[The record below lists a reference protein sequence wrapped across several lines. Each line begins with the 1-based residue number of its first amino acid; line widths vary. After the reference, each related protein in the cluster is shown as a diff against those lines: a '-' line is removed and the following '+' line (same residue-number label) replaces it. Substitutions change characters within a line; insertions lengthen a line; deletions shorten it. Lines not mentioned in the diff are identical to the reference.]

1 MVNHPPY
8 TINNEMLG
16 LVAAISTKVG
26 QVLHYR
32 DMSAY
37 PRLRRNN
44 RIESIHSSLAIEA
57 NSLTLGNV
65 RDVIA
70 GKAVAGLEREILEVK
85 NAYAAYEE
93 LSRLNPYSLEELL
106 RIHGI
111 MTAGLVQEAGKFRHG
126 EEGVF
131 ADGKCIFMAPP
142 ARLVPELM
150 EELFAWLGE
159 VREELQPLLLSS
171 VFHYEFVFIHPFAD
185 GNGRMA
191 RLWQTALLSEWQQI
205 FAYLPIENQIHRYQK
220 EYYGAINKSH
230 VAGESTP
237 FIIFMLQMI
246 DAVLEELLGKDL
258 LVEQDEYVKRL
269 LAQMEYDVP
278 YRAKELQEKL
288 GLKSTAGLK
297 RNYIEPAM
305 RQGLIAMTLPDKPTS
320 RNQRYYRVR

>member
-1 MVNHPPY
+1 MGNYPPY
-8 TINNEMLG
+8 TLNNEILR
-16 LVAAISTKVG
+16 LVASISTRLG

-70 GKAVAGLEREILEVK
+70 GKAVAGPEQEILEVK
-85 NAYAAYEE
+85 NAYAAYDE
-93 LSRLNPYSLEELL
+93 LSRLNPYSLKELL

-131 ADGKCIFMAPP
+131 ADGRCIFMAPP

-150 EELFAWLGE
+150 EGLFAWLGE
-159 VREELQPLLLSS
+159 AKKDLQPLLLSS
-171 VFHYEFVFIHPFAD
+171 IFHYEFVFIHPFAD

-191 RLWQTALLSEWQQI
+191 RLWQTALLSKWQPL
-205 FAYLPIENQIHRYQK
+205 FAYLPIENQINKYQA
-220 EYYGAINKSH
+220 EYYEAISH
-230 VAGESTP
+230 SHAAGESTP
-237 FIIFMLQMI
+237 FITFMLHMI
-246 DAVLEELLGKDL
+246 DAVLEELLQKDL
-258 LVEQDEYVKRL
+258 LAEQDEYVKKL
-269 LAQMEYDVP
+269 LAQMEYDVS
-278 YRAKELQEKL
+278 YKARELQEKL

-297 RNYIEPAM
+297 RNYIEPAL

>member
-1 MVNHPPY
+1 MGNYPPY
-8 TINNEMLG
+8 TLNNEILR
-16 LVAAISTKVG
+16 LVASISTRLG

-70 GKAVAGLEREILEVK
+70 GKVVAGPEREILEVK
-85 NAYAAYEE
+85 NAYAAYDE
-93 LSRLNPYSLEELL
+93 LPHLNPYSLKELL

-131 ADGKCIFMAPP
+131 AGGRCIFMAPP

-150 EELFAWLGE
+150 EGLFAWLGE
-159 VREELQPLLLSS
+159 AKKDLQPLLLSS
-171 VFHYEFVFIHPFAD
+171 IFHYEFVFIHPFAD

-191 RLWQTALLSEWQQI
+191 RLWQTALLSRWQPL
-205 FAYLPIENQIHRYQK
+205 FAYLPIENQIHRYQA
-220 EYYGAINKSH
+220 EYYEAISH
-230 VAGESTP
+230 SHAAGESTP
-237 FIIFMLQMI
+237 FITFMLHMI
-246 DAVLEELLGKDL
+246 DAVLEELLQKDL
-258 LVEQDEYVKRL
+258 LAEQDEYVKKL
-269 LAQMEYDVP
+269 LAKMEYDVS
-278 YRAKELQEKL
+278 YKARELQEKL

-297 RNYIEPAM
+297 RNYIEPAL

>member
-1 MVNHPPY
+1 MGNYPPY
-8 TINNEMLG
+8 TLNNEILG
-16 LVAAISTKVG
+16 LVASISTKLG

-70 GKAVAGLEREILEVK
+70 GKAVAGPEQEILEVK
-85 NAYAAYEE
+85 NAYAAYDE
-93 LSRLNPYSLEELL
+93 LSRLNPYSLKELL

-131 ADGKCIFMAPP
+131 ADGRCIFMAPP
-142 ARLVPELM
+142 ARLVQELM
-150 EELFAWLGE
+150 EGLFAWLGE
-159 VREELQPLLLSS
+159 AKKDLQPLLLSS
-171 VFHYEFVFIHPFAD
+171 IFHYEFVFIHPFAD

-191 RLWQTALLSEWQQI
+191 RLWQTALLSKWQPL
-205 FAYLPIENQIHRYQK
+205 FAYLPIENQIHKYQA
-220 EYYGAINKSH
+220 EYYEAISH
-230 VAGESTP
+230 SHAVGESTP
-237 FIIFMLQMI
+237 FITFMLHMI
-246 DAVLEELLGKDL
+246 DAVLEELLQKDL
-258 LVEQDEYVKRL
+258 LAEQDEYVKKL
-269 LAQMEYDVP
+269 LAKMEYDVS
-278 YRAKELQEKL
+278 YKARELQEKL

-297 RNYIEPAM
+297 RNYIEPAL

>member
-1 MVNHPPY
+1 M
-8 TINNEMLG
+8 
-16 LVAAISTKVG
+16 
-26 QVLHYR
+26 
-32 DMSAY
+32 
-37 PRLRRNN
+37 
-44 RIESIHSSLAIEA
+44 
-57 NSLTLGNV
+57 GNV

-70 GKAVAGLEREILEVK
+70 GKAVAGPEREILEVK

-131 ADGKCIFMAPP
+131 ADGKCIFMAPS

-191 RLWQTALLSEWQQI
+191 RLWQTALLSKWQPI
-205 FAYLPIENQIHRYQK
+205 FAYLPIESQIYRYQA
-220 EYYGAINKSH
+220 EYYGAISKSH

-237 FIIFMLQMI
+237 FIIFMLRMI
-246 DAVLEELLGKDL
+246 DAVLEELLGRDL
-258 LVEQDEYVKRL
+258 LAEQDEYVKRL
-269 LAQMEYDVP
+269 LAQMEYDVS

-305 RQGLIAMTLPDKPTS
+305 RQGLIAMTIPDKPTS